1 MLLGNFFTI
10 QFIQA
15 SPNAI
20 NARLEIN
27 PSHPIF
33 QGHFPGIPVVP
44 GVCMIQMLKEI
55 LESVIGQTT
64 RLVKSDQIKFL
75 SVLDPNLNKII
86 QAELTY
92 GPGQGGIIQAAG
104 SLSNN
109 EMVFLKFKGIFFTG
123 DFPGTESP
131 EKSL

>member
-27 PSHPIF
+27 PFHPIF
-33 QGHFPGIPVVP
+33 HGHFPGIPVVP

-55 LESVIGQTT
+55 VESVIGQTT

-86 QAELTY
+86 QAELKY
-92 GPGQGGIIQAAG
+92 ELGQGGEIQVVG

-109 EMVFLKFKGIFFTG
+109 ETIFLKFNGTFFTG
-123 DFPGTESP
+123 DFPGIESG

>member
-1 MLLGNFFTI
+1 MLQGNFFTI

-86 QAELTY
+86 QAELKY
-92 GPGQGGIIQAAG
+92 GLGQGGEIQAAG
-104 SLSNN
+104 SLLNN
-109 EMVFLKFKGIFFTG
+109 ETVFLKFKGIFFTG

-131 EKSL
+131 EKSH

>member
-27 PSHPIF
+27 PFHPIF

-92 GPGQGGIIQAAG
+92 GPGQGGEIQAAG
-104 SLSNN
+104 SLLNK
-109 EMVFLKFKGIFFTG
+109 ETVFLKFKGIFLTG
-123 DFPGTESP
+123 DFPGTENP
-131 EKSL
+131 ENSL